1 METAELQAP
10 SVEHGSRTRDSVVTP
25 PLPENDLT
33 VGPFEQLLGGAA
45 AEPQGKNANRL
56 LRKASLS
63 YSANHPVRALVF
75 KRAQQARGNRF
86 TQSALSGAYVQR
98 HCSCGGTCEA
108 CRRSGEISTT
118 FNPEEEPALVQ
129 RQAQSPSEP
138 VSPDS
143 HESELIPS
151 DSGQPM
157 NTETRAF
164 MEPRFD
170 ADFSDVRIHTDSR
183 AAQSADRLQADA
195 YTSGRNIYFA
205 AGQYAPATRRG
216 QHLLAH
222 ELTHTIQQRDL
233 PEPAV
238 PAAQSREGVL
248 VSQPD
253 DPLEQEADRTADL
266 VINSESGVVADRY
279 QSLTTAGTL
288 SGSNP
293 SVSRAPISNDR
304 PIGIAR
310 QATPVPAQQEPEDEG
325 WLEGK
330 IWGLLEKY
338 VPNLVPILRRGPGGV
353 FDWIKEKVIGA
364 IGSFVD
370 IMMAPVRAIGSTGKW
385 LQEHFEPLLT
395 WMQDAATKIAHN
407 DCGPITEA
415 AQKIEELAAELIN
428 PVIEKLRQIADKVGG
443 FLKGVWEKFGA
454 PAWEF
459 IKNYAGQQ
467 WDQLQKLGEWIW
479 DKAAPIREL
488 GSRAWTW
495 LKNKIGIGEGPEGQN
510 GILQW
515 IESKASA
522 AWDWVQAKLE
532 PYKKQITAIAG
543 VAAGIA
549 VLVSPAGPVLLAG
562 AAIVGVVQGVRW
574 IRANLGNGDAIVRA
588 RTYAQTVLIPQ
599 LLGAI
604 SKTTGAVTRMAN
616 AISEKLG
623 EFSAGLGQVVGA
635 AAGTALHFLV
645 EAAQWLADRA
655 NELAAWATGK
665 LTALADW
672 IHKGLERLHSFL
684 QPVMDFLTKVGNLLA
699 DIYGLPMLV
708 AGALWNKIPKCVRD
722 PFVDWIVPLILR
734 QIDIFKELVKDNEAW
749 KKTKD
754 DVMHIVRMVFVTK
767 DLVGAIR
774 ATFHLILRAF
784 NVPIELLM
792 TVVQKAEA
800 AWDIVV
806 AAPIKFIKNCVRT
819 VGMGLQLY
827 WNHLK
832 DNLLFGLEGW
842 LFGELAE
849 KGISKPQSWTDPW
862 DVAQFVLSV
871 MGLSINHLFDLMQKR
886 FDKAI
891 VDKLRL
897 WYGRLSRVW
906 DWITEIRSKKPAEV
920 TAEIIASAKGFAKS
934 IFESVVVW
942 IVEKVSTELAEMA
955 AAAAASAGL
964 SEVLDAIRRV
974 YRAIKTAVRWMRTIL
989 EMVNNTL
996 DSVMS
1001 IAGGTLGPAAALLE
1015 GAMKRATPAVIGFLG
1030 DQVGLGGIAD
1040 KIRDIIDDLREK
1052 VDEVI
1057 LTIIDK
1063 LTEFFSAITGTGQ
1076 AATEGTPG
1084 DVRQRA
1090 LVMLNGELREEHTR
1104 EEAQQIVVSVADRLR
1119 PDGLKSLT
1127 IEPED
1132 ESGVSQIVAE
1142 ASPRLPLANLFR
1154 KVEVEGRVAERLA
1167 ARITL
1172 DETTPDIGAIPVSP
1186 GIIPPVDPQAVA
1198 SVHGQPAGGQ
1208 VFERSKRQKP
1218 NVVELASWSTDSQAL
1233 EKEGNQTHA
1242 ERQFCEWIMR
1252 KLDNEFKKRKIHAI
1266 ELSLKPYSPCSTCA
1280 GQLREVLEK
1289 IKEHN
1294 EGDPVDASLAWLKP
1308 WQRGSGE
1315 TTWADLDILS
1325 KNSGWKLW
1333 APATK
1338 SAKPEKVGSFAES
1351 RVTIHSLEEHPQ
1363 NVKTPGTVQRKAT
1376 NSAAVVP
1383 KDAQEIAGRGVETAA
1398 SVLPHAKEIQESF
1411 GRHDIGAT
1419 KAQIGGDATVASEAI
1434 GAKAYVH
1441 GDRVAF
1447 ASSPDLHTA
1456 AHEAAHV
1463 VQQRAGQ
1470 APTSG
1475 LDTPGDA
1482 LEQQADKV
1490 ADAVVAGHSAEA
1502 VLDSIVVLPGA
1513 AATAVQREPETEK
1526 QRVGPTN
1533 PEYVNQHRS
1542 HILGAIF
1549 DRIAQ
1554 NRLPHPHRRLY
1565 WAYGDN
1571 DNPVGA
1577 AISNYVNA
1585 DPDQALKLLMMLSYP
1600 ADLFEIVDAARRG
1613 PEGTRLEAVSL
1624 AVAIA
1629 FDGPLITSI
1638 RRMGPRFV
1646 VQLDLHGGNPPHA
1659 SDLVASSPLDVI
1671 IAEVFVKPGSV
1682 HYFPP
1687 KKGAPDD
1694 TGGRPFAKGA
1704 RNVQFEWLGSK
1715 DPALWNWIKVTAPP
1729 NPTVEDV
1736 AQTPFVGDRVLGG
1749 SEEAYR
1755 IAASPPYFGIPFETA
1770 RLIPEAIDH
1779 APWEV
1784 KAKVQT
1790 GPGPRVADPTK
1801 LGRSIVADEAA
1812 LAQAP
1817 AATSS
1822 DPPLAQSVDR
1832 ARVQIGFMLRTLE
1845 QLRSAFF
1852 QSQQKAFAT
1861 RVSEA
1866 VKEEAI
1872 TSEFLT
1878 QAAISFN
1885 RELSSWHLSDHLGGA
1900 IGFLN
1905 RRNHDLSLGKKLD
1918 SRWIPVLAGQ
1928 ERVLHAASSELQGF
1942 IESISTGGAKLGDAV
1957 TVAPIR
1963 EVLEA
1968 YSRAAG
1974 VSHLH
1979 AEAPGALGEARRLRS
1994 LLPMALAEERVRAA
2008 RATVTAQRETEK
2020 GAESLEKGAE
2030 KTPTEILQETQTAA
2044 DLRAKALRGEPVS
2057 VDDIEKLNVDA
2068 SETELR
2074 ANLVKLATQAH
2085 TVMRKADDAGVPQD
2099 VHPSGAWSV
2108 HMVSEKIIQSVNHW
2122 HDELDKAHEWVGPR
2136 KGLSS
2141 DQTLTAQRREAIKR
2155 VNDAMVDLTKT
2166 IDFNR
2171 FLRDAYKEIGDR
2183 ILVKA
2188 ILLMVLQLG
2197 LMIATGELL
2206 GVAFVALRGL
2216 ALAGEIGAE
2225 LREAS
2230 LIYKGA
2236 ELIAQAGA
2244 TTGIQA
2250 GFGEKV
2256 GGREF
2261 AENVLAAVLAST
2273 MLKPFRKWMEES
2285 ARLEAGLVRQ
2295 GGRAA
2300 AQLGLEGGAGIIAS
2314 TVAHAVVHNQELK
2327 FTNFAPN
2334 DEWIVQGLSIVAT
2347 RFVHKGTERM
2357 LERQKRFKAQQQIAK
2372 SMDLK
2377 ETQELLTRTESL
2389 RERAAESKKPTAEEA
2404 LAQLSERHLILVR
2417 ERALYQDGRVSAKEV
2432 DQDLAATNPEF
2443 SDVPLRLAHLSPIV
2457 EGQIYE
2463 GSYAQIEHAFEM
2475 AQQVGAPIT
2484 SAEWIVE
2491 RGAWHF
2497 QAGDRVIEIRQR
2509 GPGGR
2514 LLEPGETPA
2523 LPPGKQPHNGHLT
2536 SPAADPETT
2545 AKPGDFTPE
2554 QIDSANERLA
2564 RFVEDPTKVR
2574 EVTDPQL
2581 QEKYDIE
2588 VDLGDGQTYRRKKD
2602 GTWCL
2607 LRNPGICGTK
2617 VGSQINAEADHQK
2630 KRLAKYKRW
2639 SSDKPKQDPSEP
2651 RRTKSAEEQTG
2662 EPGAALRVRG
2672 QVIKPQGQA
2681 QVIVLSD
2688 KTDRAGRIPDPTAR
2702 ARVRAVRE
2710 EHPDATLVVADSE
2723 NSNAAPLVYPPGTQ
2737 PPLESPK
2744 GKPIFAEVVTEIRVG
2759 QQGHDTE
2766 EVESTVSP
2774 EGDVI
2779 VTYDDRSVS
2788 FSVRDT
2794 KNKAKL
2800 VQGLGLKP
2808 EQATQ
2813 VLNHL
2818 HSLLPEPKLLISF
2831 AIEVGNP
2838 RDFLLRSLRDPT
2850 GKWESDAFERPPGEG
2865 TRLEARIGRG
2875 EARLSEYALVFEE
2888 SVPNQFTPKTSGT
2901 TAVTEFQ
2908 YVDPNNPHVRIKGA
2922 KVVPRAVVRVD
2933 EHGQIVEIVGHTF
2946 EGPPDKQKAD
2956 LRKLLSRPGWK
2967 VKDGLL

>member
-1 METAELQAP
+1 MLVLALQ
-10 SVEHGSRTRDSVVTP
+10 
-25 PLPENDLT
+25 
-33 VGPFEQLLGGAA
+33 
-45 AEPQGKNANRL
+45 
-56 LRKASLS
+56 
-63 YSANHPVRALVF
+63 
-75 KRAQQARGNRF
+75 RAQQSHGNLFAQR
-86 TQSALSGAYVQR
+86 ALTSGLIQR
-98 HCSCGGTCEA
+98 HCSCGGTCEH
-108 CRRSGEISTT
+108 CRAQDQLPVAYSNPIEERAPVLQRRAADVSGLAT
-118 FNPEEEPALVQ
+118 V
-129 RQAQSPSEP
+129 
-138 VSPDS
+138 DS
-143 HESELIPS
+143 HEQNPIPS
-151 DSGQPM
+151 GSGEPIDAGTREFM
-157 NTETRAF
+157 ETRF
-164 MEPRFD
+164 HT
-170 ADFSDVRIHTDSR
+170 DFSDVRIHTDVR
-183 AAQSADRLQADA
+183 AAQSAETFQSDA
-195 YTSGRNIYFA
+195 YTSGRHIYFA
-205 AGQYAPATRRG
+205 AGQYAPTTRRG
-216 QHLLAH
+216 QRLLAH
-222 ELTHTIQQRDL
+222 ELTHTIQQGNSAA
-233 PEPAV
+233 PPMV
-238 PAAQSREGVL
+238 PAQAHQKVL
-248 VSQPD
+248 ISQPN
-253 DPLEQEADRTADL
+253 DPLEHDAERAADL
-266 VINSESGVVADRY
+266 VMTSESGVVVHPAQAPAMAQGTS
-279 QSLTTAGTL
+279 QSTFPASSVTASHGNQ
-288 SGSNP
+288 SF
-293 SVSRAPISNDR
+293 R
-304 PIGIAR
+304 IAR
-310 QATPVPAQQEPEDEG
+310 QTAPVSAQPEPEEEG

-330 IWGLLEKY
+330 IWGLLEEY
-338 VPNLVPILRRGPGGV
+338 APNLVPIIRRGPEGV
-353 FDWIKEKVIGA
+353 FDWIKDKVIGA
-364 IGSFVD
+364 IGSFVET
-370 IMMAPVRAIGSTGKW
+370 MMAPVRAIGSTGKW
-385 LQEHFEPLLT
+385 LQDHFGPLLT
-395 WMQDAATKIAHN
+395 WMQDAATKIAQN
-407 DCGPITEA
+407 DCRPITEA
-415 AQKIEELAAELIN
+415 AQKIEDLAAELIT

-443 FLKGVWEKFGA
+443 FLKNIWDRFGA
-454 PAWEF
+454 PVWEF

-467 WDQLQKLGEWIW
+467 WEQLQKLGEWIW
-479 DKAAPIREL
+479 EKTAPVRERI
-488 GSRAWTW
+488 SSAWTW

-510 GILQW
+510 GVLQW
-515 IESKASA
+515 IQAKAGA

-532 PYKKQITAIAG
+532 PYKKQIATVAT

-549 VLVSPAGPVLLAG
+549 ILISPAGPVLLAG
-562 AAIVGVVQGVRW
+562 AAIVGVVQGVKW
-574 IRANLGNGDAIVRA
+574 IRANLGSGDAIVRA

-604 SKTTGAVTRMAN
+604 GKMTSAVTQMASS
-616 AISEKLG
+616 ISEKLG
-623 EFSAGLGQVVGA
+623 AFSAELGKVVGA

-645 EAAQWLADRA
+645 EAAQWLADKA
-655 NELAAWATGK
+655 TELATWATGK

-672 IHKGLERLHSFL
+672 IKKGLERLRTFL
-684 QPVMDFLTKVGNLLA
+684 QPVMDFLTKVGNLLT
-699 DIYGLPMLV
+699 DIYGLPLLL
-708 AGALWNKIPKCVRD
+708 AEGLWNRVPKCIRD
-722 PFVDWIVPLILR
+722 PFVDWIMPLILR
-734 QIDIFKELVKDNEAW
+734 QIDIFKELVRDNEAW
-749 KKTKD
+749 QKTKTE
-754 DVMHIVRMVFVTK
+754 VMNIVRLVFVTK
-767 DLVGAIR
+767 DLLGAVR
-774 ATFHLILRAF
+774 ATFHLILRVF

-792 TVVQKAEA
+792 TVVQKAQA
-800 AWDIVV
+800 AWDTVV

-871 MGLSINHLFDLMQKR
+871 MGLSMNHLFDLMQKR
-886 FDKAI
+886 FDKST
-891 VDKLRL
+891 VDSLRV
-897 WYGRLSRVW
+897 WYGRLGRIW
-906 DWITEIRSKKPAEV
+906 DWVTEIRSKKPAEV
-920 TAEIIASAKGFAKS
+920 TAEIIGAAKGFAKS
-934 IFESVVVW
+934 ILEGIVIW
-942 IVEKVSTELAEMA
+942 IVEKVSTELATMA

-989 EMVNNTL
+989 EMVNNAL
-996 DSVMS
+996 DSIMN
-1001 IAGGTLGPAAALLE
+1001 IAAGTLAPAAAILE

-1040 KIRDIIDDLREK
+1040 KIRELIDDLREK
-1052 VDEVI
+1052 IDETI
-1057 LTIIDK
+1057 LTIFDK
-1063 LTEFFSAITGTGQ
+1063 LKEFFSTIAQGISGPQ
-1076 AATEGTPG
+1076 AAPDQAGPG
-1084 DVRQRA
+1084 ADVRQEA
-1090 LVMLNGELREEHTR
+1090 LNALQKELRADHSR
-1104 EEAQQIVVSVADRLR
+1104 KEAEQIIIAVGDRLR
-1119 PDGLKSLT
+1119 PAGLRSLVL
-1127 IEPED
+1127 EPED

-1142 ASPRLPLANLFR
+1142 ASPARPLARLVRAAEAPDGRSVIVDAKITLESAHTASVGTFAPAT
-1154 KVEVEGRVAERLA
+1154 EAAATQTGGRVAQQLNPQELQVFTWNTSTRSTFKQDAGNATHAEYQFDRWIENENRKTGNTFKAKIKTIELNIDPFSPCGQCCDLLIGLLRSINQSRETAGLPALQRGDARLIW
-1167 ARITL
+1167 RTQF
-1172 DETTPDIGAIPVSP
+1172 EGPVSP
-1186 GIIPPVDPQAVA
+1186 TTWSGLEEMRA
-1198 SVHGQPAGGQ
+1198 AGWTMP
-1208 VFERSKRQKP
+1208 VFERIVQEINKLH
-1218 NVVELASWSTDSQAL
+1218 LAP
-1233 EKEGNQTHA
+1233 
-1242 ERQFCEWIMR
+1242 I
-1252 KLDNEFKKRKIHAI
+1252 
-1266 ELSLKPYSPCSTCA
+1266 
-1280 GQLREVLEK
+1280 
-1289 IKEHN
+1289 
-1294 EGDPVDASLAWLKP
+1294 
-1308 WQRGSGE
+1308 
-1315 TTWADLDILS
+1315 
-1325 KNSGWKLW
+1325 
-1333 APATK
+1333 
-1338 SAKPEKVGSFAES
+1338 
-1351 RVTIHSLEEHPQ
+1351 
-1363 NVKTPGTVQRKAT
+1363 QRKGLRSMVWDAED
-1376 NSAAVVP
+1376 AVN
-1383 KDAQEIAGRGVETAA
+1383 IAKAGVAGG
-1398 SVLPHAKEIQESF
+1398 SSPLPHADKIQKSF
-1411 GRHDIGAT
+1411 GRHDVSTT
-1419 KAQIGGDATVASEAI
+1419 KAQIGGDAATASEAI
-1434 GAKAYVH
+1434 GAEAYAY

-1463 VQQRAGQ
+1463 VQQRAGRT
-1470 APTSG
+1470 PPGG
-1475 LDTPGDA
+1475 LDSLGDP
-1482 LEQQADKV
+1482 LEQHAEWV
-1490 ADAVVAGHSAEA
+1490 ADTVAAGNSSEA
-1502 VLDSIVVLPGA
+1502 VLDAAVDPGA
-1513 AATAVQREPETEK
+1513 RGAVTAVQRAPETEK

-1542 HILGAIF
+1542 HILAAIAE
-1549 DRIAQ
+1549 RIAQ

-1565 WAYGDN
+1565 WAYGEN

-1577 AISNYVNA
+1577 AIWQYVDA
-1585 DPDQALKLLMMLSYP
+1585 APDLALKRLMMLSYP
-1600 ADLFEIVDAARRG
+1600 ADLFEIVEAARRG

-1629 FDGPLITSI
+1629 FDAPLLWSI

-1646 VQLDLHGGNPPHA
+1646 VQMDLHGGIAPHA
-1659 SDLVASSPLDVI
+1659 SDLVASSPLDGV

-1682 HYFPP
+1682 HYSPP

-1694 TGGRPFAKGA
+1694 TGGRPFAKGT
-1704 RNVQFEWLGSK
+1704 RNVQYEWLGSK
-1715 DPALWNWIKVTAPP
+1715 DQALWNWIKVTAPP

-1736 AQTPFVGDRVLGG
+1736 AQTPLVGDQVGD
-1749 SEEAYR
+1749 SEQAYR

-1770 RLIPEAIDH
+1770 RLVPDAIGH
-1779 APWEV
+1779 APWDV
-1784 KAKVQT
+1784 QAKVRT

-1801 LGRSIVADEAA
+1801 LSRSIVADEAA

-1832 ARVQIGFMLRTLE
+1832 ARVQIGFMLRTLD

-1905 RRNHDLSLGKKLD
+1905 RRNHDLALGKKLD
-1918 SRWIPVLAGQ
+1918 SRWVPVVAAQ

-1942 IESISTGGAKLGDAV
+1942 IESISTGDAKLGDAV
-1957 TVAPIR
+1957 AVGPIR

-2020 GAESLEKGAE
+2020 GAESLETGAE

-2085 TVMRKADDAGVPQD
+2085 TVMRKADDAGVPQG
-2099 VHPSGAWSV
+2099 VHPSGGWSV
-2108 HMVSEKIIQSVNHW
+2108 HMVSEKIIRSVNHW

-2141 DQTLTAQRREAIKR
+2141 DQTLTAQRREAVKR

-2166 IDFNR
+2166 IDFNG

-2183 ILVKA
+2183 ILFKL
-2188 ILLMVLQLG
+2188 ILSMVLQLG

-2206 GVAFVALRGL
+2206 GAAFVALRAF

-2261 AENVLAAVLAST
+2261 AENVLAAVLAT
-2273 MLKPFRKWMEES
+2273 AMLKPFRKWIEES

-2314 TVAHAVVHNQELK
+2314 TVAHAVVHDQELK
-2327 FTNFAPN
+2327 FANFAPN
-2334 DEWIVQGLSIVAT
+2334 EEWIVQGLSIVAT

-2417 ERALYQDGRVSAKEV
+2417 ERALYQEGRVSAKEV

-2484 SAEWIVE
+2484 SAEWIPE

-2514 LLEPGETPA
+2514 LLEPGEMPA
-2523 LPPGKQPHNGHLT
+2523 LPPGKQPRNGHLT
-2536 SPAADPETT
+2536 SPAADPDTT

-2630 KRLAKYKRW
+2630 KRLAKCKRW

-2651 RRTKSAEEQTG
+2651 HRIKLAKPETMG
-2662 EPGAALRVRG
+2662 DPGAALRVRG

-2681 QVIVLSD
+2681 QVIVLSG
-2688 KTDRAGRIPDPTAR
+2688 KTDHAGRIPDPTAR
-2702 ARVRAVRE
+2702 AQVRAFRE
-2710 EHPDATLVVADSE
+2710 EHPDATLVVADSD
-2723 NSNAAPLVYPPGTQ
+2723 NLDAAPLVYPPGTQ
-2737 PPLESPK
+2737 PPLESLK

-2759 QQGHDTE
+2759 KEAHEIE
-2766 EVESTVSP
+2766 EVESTVGP
-2774 EGDVI
+2774 EGNAT

-2788 FSVRDT
+2788 LSVRDT
-2794 KNKAKL
+2794 KNNAKL

-2808 EQATQ
+2808 DQAAK
-2813 VLNHL
+2813 VVNHL
-2818 HSLLPEPKLLISF
+2818 HSLFPEPKVLISF
-2831 AIEVGNP
+2831 AMDVGNP

-2850 GKWESDAFERPPGEG
+2850 GKWESDAFERPPAEG
-2865 TRLEARIGRG
+2865 TRLAARIGRG

-2888 SVPNQFTPKTSGT
+2888 SVPNQFTEKTSGT
-2901 TAVTEFQ
+2901 TPVTEFQ

-2933 EHGQIVEIVGHTF
+2933 GHGQIVEILGHTF

-2956 LRKLLSRPGWK
+2956 LRKLLSRKGWK